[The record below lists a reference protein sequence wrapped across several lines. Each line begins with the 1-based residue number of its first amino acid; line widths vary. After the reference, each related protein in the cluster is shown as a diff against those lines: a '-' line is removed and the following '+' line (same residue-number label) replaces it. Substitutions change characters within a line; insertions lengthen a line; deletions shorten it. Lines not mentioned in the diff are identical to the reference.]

1 MMLAH
6 DHHLLLRTCDNRKYY
21 SFFYN
26 LHPMQNTTPCNAGQ
40 ASRGRLRIQI
50 GIWNYSQM
58 RGMGQSKHILMPAAN
73 WDLTLTPGWQNE
85 NRELMRGNWNS
96 NGVTDNS
103 NSSYNQCFL
112 LFSSCAICNFVLWKS
127 FCFVYDAGNWSQMP
141 PIWVYTMLD
150 FTFLLRQIIFLT
162 SVIRISALAN

>member
-1 MMLAH
+1 MNNCNIFFIPSRRRYMMLAH
-6 DHHLLLRTCDNRKYY
+6 DHHLLLRTCDNQKYY

-26 LHPMQNTTPCNAGQ
+26 LHPMQNTTPCNAAQ

-85 NRELMRGNWNS
+85 NRELMRGNWSS

-112 LFSSCAICNFVLWKS
+112 LLCNLQL
-127 FCFVYDAGNWSQMP
+127 CFVK
-141 PIWVYTMLD
+141 
-150 FTFLLRQIIFLT
+150 IILFCLWCWELEPNAA
-162 SVIRISALAN
+162 SLGVRC